1 MSRISP
7 QSPVS
12 SAVDAFLEDV
22 ATFRSPG
29 TARTYR
35 HALKNS
41 LRVLDEQGVEKVGGL
56 ASPAAV
62 LPLSELF
69 KRRKLSPATQQ
80 LYSQAVLSF
89 YQFLLAEIDGFPLN
103 LARVRQIFSARTRRP
118 GRRLPTFPKD
128 EISEVIDYANDLAQ
142 ASLEKLE
149 AEDISPR
156 QHRANLR
163 DRAFILTLADT
174 GLRVH
179 EACGLRVGDIDL
191 DELRAVV
198 IGKGDREDVV
208 RFSVRAVSALRD
220 YLAVRAPLD
229 LATGRPLTAL
239 PLFARHNK
247 AGEKHKDRTVVLP
260 ISTTTGRN
268 IIDRIAGEA
277 IGLEAA
283 RSISPHKFRHYFV
296 TSVMQGSG
304 GDIRLAQKLARHQNI
319 QVTERYHHLTDEE
332 LDKGYQEL
340 FNQKD

>member
-1 MSRISP
+1 MSPITP
-7 QSPVS
+7 DSPVS
-12 SAVDAFLEDV
+12 SAVEAFLDNT

-35 HALKNS
+35 HALKNFLS
-41 LRVLDEQGVEKVGGL
+41 VLDEQGVESVQAL
-56 ASPAAV
+56 ARPAAV
-62 LPLSELF
+62 LPLSALF

-103 LARVRQIFSARTRRP
+103 LARVRQIFAARTRRP
-118 GRRLPTFPKD
+118 GRRLPAFPKD
-128 EISEVIDYANDLAQ
+128 EIGELIDYANGLAEI
-142 ASLEKLE
+142 SLEKLE
-149 AEDISPR
+149 AGEIAPR
-156 QHRANLR
+156 QHRAQLR

-179 EACGLRVGDIDL
+179 EACGLRTGDVDL

-208 RFSVRAVSALRD
+208 RFSLRAVRALRD

-247 AGEKHKDRTVVLP
+247 AGEKRKGRTVVLP

-268 IIDRIAGEA
+268 IIDRVAAEA
-277 IGLEAA
+277 LGPEAA

-319 QVTERYHHLTDEE
+319 QVTERYHHLSDDE
-332 LDKGYQEL
+332 LDRGYHEL
-340 FNQKD
+340 FNE

>member
-1 MSRISP
+1 MSLISP

-12 SAVDAFLEDV
+12 TAVDAFLDNV

-35 HALKNS
+35 HALKNF
-41 LRVLDEQGVEKVGGL
+41 LLVLGEQKIETVAAL
-56 ASPAAV
+56 ANPTAV

-69 KRRKLSPATQQ
+69 KRKKLSPATQQ

-103 LARVRQIFSARTRRP
+103 LARVRQIFSARTRKP

-128 EISEVIDYANDLAQ
+128 EIGEVIDYANELAEL
-142 ASLEKLE
+142 SREKLD
-149 AEDISPR
+149 AEEIAPR

-179 EACGLRVGDIDL
+179 EACGLRVSDLDL

-220 YLAVRAPLD
+220 YLAARAPLD
-229 LATGRPLTAL
+229 LATGRPLTVL

-247 AGEKHKDRTVVLP
+247 AGEKRKNRTVVLP

-268 IIDRIAGEA
+268 IIDRVAGEA
-277 IGLEAA
+277 LGPEAA

-332 LDKGYQEL
+332 LDKGYHDL
-340 FNQKD
+340 FNVND

>member
-1 MSRISP
+1 MAPITP
-7 QSPVS
+7 QTPIPQ
-12 SAVDAFLEDV
+12 AAAAFLDSV

-35 HALKNS
+35 HALKNF
-41 LRVLDEQGVEKVGGL
+41 LKVLDEQGVEAVAGL
-56 ASPAAV
+56 AKPAAV

-69 KRRKLSPATQQ
+69 KRKKLSPATQQ

-103 LARVRQIFSARTRRP
+103 LARVRQIFAARTRKP
-118 GRRLPTFPKD
+118 GRRLPAFPKD
-128 EISEVIDYANDLAQ
+128 EIGQLIDYANELPERSLDL
-142 ASLEKLE
+142 LE
-149 AEDISPR
+149 AEKISPR

-179 EACGLRVGDIDL
+179 EACGLRVGDLDL
-191 DELRAVV
+191 DEQRAVV

-220 YLAVRAPLD
+220 YLAARAPLD

-247 AGEKHKDRTVVLP
+247 AGEKWRNRTVVLP

-268 IIDRIAGEA
+268 IIDRLASESLGA
-277 IGLEAA
+277 EAA

-319 QVTERYHHLTDEE
+319 QVTERYHHLTDDE
-332 LDKGYQEL
+332 LDRGYHDL
-340 FNQKD
+340 FNR